1 MDAERASCKTSSLE
15 VYLVVHLDLSDLAL
29 SPLLLSV
36 PFTAAAAAAVA
47 VAAAAAVI
55 FADRSGQRPAQHHIA
70 ATNSLRW
77 PLHLRALTP

>member
-1 MDAERASCKTSSLE
+1 MSTSLCR
-15 VYLVVHLDLSDLAL
+15 VPLPCR
-29 SPLLLSV
+29 SPATNVSAAAQRV
-36 PFTAAAAAAVA
+36 TAAAAAAVA